1 MARYLPRPALLLYN
15 VSAMK
20 KRKGTDRIA
29 SSRQAIGRWEDERY
43 ALCREIP
50 LKIKKTNEGFLVS
63 DPVTLRYGVGATLE
77 EAKDDYIAVLLEY
90 YESLMSSEHNLA
102 PHLKEHLRYLR
113 TVIRE
118 KAAQPQT

>member
-1 MARYLPRPALLLYN
+1 ME
-15 VSAMK
+15 
-20 KRKGTDRIA
+20 KRKGTDRIGR
-29 SSRQAIGRWEDERY
+29 SQQAIRCWEDERY
-43 ALCREIP
+43 TLCHEIP

-77 EAKDDYIAVLLEY
+77 EAKDDYICVLLEY
-90 YESLMSSEHNLA
+90 YESLTAGEQHLA
-102 PHLKEHLRYLR
+102 PHLKAHLQYLR